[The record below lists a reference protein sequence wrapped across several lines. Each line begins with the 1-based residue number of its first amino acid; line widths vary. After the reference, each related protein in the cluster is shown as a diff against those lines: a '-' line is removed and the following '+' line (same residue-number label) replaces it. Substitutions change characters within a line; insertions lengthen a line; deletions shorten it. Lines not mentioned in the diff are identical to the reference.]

1 MDFLYQN
8 VRNSRNILSCKFWNK
23 EKWKMLQLCTIV
35 VLLYLLHCYVLS
47 VPPYEDRLFAFIA
60 VWWEVLLSYRNLIS
74 KRGRLMSDFV
84 YLWINCHDRVPVY
97 WRFCD
102 CGQFCARR
110 IRWLKMQ
117 LTRFLFLLTWSVLYF
132 QVTFRD
138 SYICI
143 ERWGWRCCSC
153 WRLLRRT
160 LVRVGAA
167 AFIHSAPHV
176 FDNQSSPLKCSVLC
190 RKSLK

>member
-1 MDFLYQN
+1 
-8 VRNSRNILSCKFWNK
+8 
-23 EKWKMLQLCTIV
+23 MLQLCTIV
-35 VLLYLLHCYVLS
+35 VLLYLLHCCFVCPSLWGS
-47 VPPYEDRLFAFIA
+47 SFRLHC
-60 VWWEVLLSYRNLIS
+60 
-74 KRGRLMSDFV
+74 GLMRSFTFLQEFNIQTRQVDV
-84 YLWINCHDRVPVY
+84 
-97 WRFCD
+97 RFCVFVD
-102 CGQFCARR
+102 KLPWSISGVLEILRLR
-110 IRWLKMQ
+110 SILREEDKVTKMQ

-160 LVRVGAA
+160 LVGVGAA

>member
-1 MDFLYQN
+1 
-8 VRNSRNILSCKFWNK
+8 
-23 EKWKMLQLCTIV
+23 MLQLCTIV
-35 VLLYLLHCYVLS
+35 GSTALLCFVCPSLWGSSFHLHCGLMRSFSFLQDVNIQSKQVAVRFRVFDNKLPWSISGVLAILRE
-47 VPPYEDRLFAFIA
+47 EDKVTKNAINA
-60 VWWEVLLSYRNLIS
+60 VYFVSINLIGS
-74 KRGRLMSDFV
+74 
-84 YLWINCHDRVPVY
+84 
-97 WRFCD
+97 
-102 CGQFCARR
+102 
-110 IRWLKMQ
+110 
-117 LTRFLFLLTWSVLYF
+117 TF

-167 AFIHSAPHV
+167 AFIHSAPRV